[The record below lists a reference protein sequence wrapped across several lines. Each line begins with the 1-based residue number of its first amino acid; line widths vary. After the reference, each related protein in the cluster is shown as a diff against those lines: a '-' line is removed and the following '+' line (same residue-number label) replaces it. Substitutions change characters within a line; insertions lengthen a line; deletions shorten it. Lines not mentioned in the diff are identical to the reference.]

1 MKKIILV
8 LFVALLATTASAQFE
23 QGTKYLGASFTN
35 FGMSYNKK
43 AKFSLGL
50 NAEAG
55 YCFADSWMLR
65 ANIGYNY
72 QKGGA
77 NDFNVGAG
85 VRYYIL
91 QNGLFLGAGVEY
103 KHQRPNF
110 NDLLIPVEIGYTF
123 YLNHYIAIEP
133 SVYYKM
139 STNDFGDG
147 STVGLRLGLG
157 YYFK

>member
-1 MKKIILV
+1 MKKAILT
-8 LFVALLATTASAQFE
+8 LLVALIATAANAQFE
-23 QGTKYLGASFTN
+23 KGTKYVGASFSN
-35 FGMSYNKK
+35 FGLSYSKK
-43 AKFSLGL
+43 SKFSIGV

-65 ANIGYNY
+65 ANVGYTY
-72 QKGGA
+72 QKNAA
-77 NDFNVGAG
+77 NDFTAGAG

-123 YLNHYIAIEP
+123 YLNHYLAIEP
-133 SVYYKM
+133 SVYFKM